1 MKRIIGIP
9 IALIVSLGAFAPV
22 KAQAFDINS
31 AINQLFKSGN
41 ATSQG
46 FMPGSISNTFGI
58 SAGGVD
64 LTKLFSPA
72 TLTALMPSSDYAKIL
87 ESISQKNPTTTANTV
102 NGEVKNTITK
112 SVIASQGADTVEKE
126 RTITDNAT
134 ASSSIFSSNGSTQYQ
149 SNLDASQAINLTLA
163 NVGAGI
169 NTLQSQNIDMSKRIQ
184 VANEMKAEEMAY
196 KLSKDRETDDIN
208 SRSTSIKYTNARVN
222 DIPVNSTTTRRNVTF

>member
-1 MKRIIGIP
+1 MKRLVKIP
-9 IALIVSLGAFAPV
+9 IALLILLAVFAPAKV
-22 KAQAFDINS
+22 QAFDINS
-31 AINQLFKSGN
+31 VINQLFKSDN
-41 ATSQG
+41 ATSRG

-72 TLTALMPSSDYAKIL
+72 TLTALLPSSSYAQVL
-87 ESISQKNPTTTANTV
+87 ESIARKNPTTTAATV

-112 SVIASQGADTVEKE
+112 SVIASQGADTVDKE

-134 ASSSIFSSNGSTQYQ
+134 ASSSLFSSNSSTNYQ
-149 SNLDASQAINLTLA
+149 SNLDAMQALHGTMSEI
-163 NVGAGI
+163 GGGI

-208 SRSTSIKYTNARVN
+208 SRSTSIKYANARVN
-222 DIPVNSTTTRRNVTF
+222 DIP